1 MIGVDYTAEVVD
13 SLSNKSV
20 VFGIALCSSVDSI
33 IESVRYSLLEKDGLI
48 LVRILSYTIF

>member
-1 MIGVDYTAEVVD
+1 MVGVDYTAEVVD
-13 SLSNKSV
+13 SLRNKSV

-33 IESVRYSLLEKDGLI
+33 INSVRYSLLEKDGLI

>member
-33 IESVRYSLLEKDGLI
+33 IHSVRYSLLEKDGLV
-48 LVRILSYTIF
+48 LVRLISYTIF

>member
-1 MIGVDYTAEVVD
+1 MVGVDYTVEVVD

-33 IESVRYSLLEKDGLI
+33 INSVRYSLLEKDGLI
-48 LVRILSYTIF
+48 LVRVLSYTIF

>member
-33 IESVRYSLLEKDGLI
+33 INSVRYSLLEKDGLVLLRLI
-48 LVRILSYTIF
+48 SYTIF

>member
-1 MIGVDYTAEVVD
+1 MVGVDYTAEVVD

-33 IESVRYSLLEKDGLI
+33 VNSVRFALLENEGLI

>member
-13 SLSNKSV
+13 SLSTKSV

-33 IESVRYSLLEKDGLI
+33 VNSVRFALLENEGLI

>member
-33 IESVRYSLLEKDGLI
+33 INSVRYSLLEKDGLV
-48 LVRILSYTIF
+48 LVRLISYTIF

>member
-1 MIGVDYTAEVVD
+1 MVGVDYTAEVVD
-13 SLSNKSV
+13 SLSNRSI

-33 IESVRYSLLEKDGLI
+33 INAVRFSLLEKDGLV

>member
-1 MIGVDYTAEVVD
+1 MVGVDYTAEVVD

-33 IESVRYSLLEKDGLI
+33 IKSVRYSLLEKDGLI

>member
-1 MIGVDYTAEVVD
+1 MVGVDYTAEVVD
-13 SLSNKSV
+13 SLSNKSI

-33 IESVRYSLLEKDGLI
+33 VNSVRFALLENEGLI

>member
-1 MIGVDYTAEVVD
+1 MVGVDYTAEVVD

-20 VFGIALCSSVDSI
+20 VFGVALCSSVDSI
-33 IESVRYSLLEKDGLI
+33 VNSVRFALLENEGLI